1 GTEGP
6 AQAEG
11 LPHHTDT
18 AGCIIYDGQEAHM
31 KNVSLAI
38 GMAVVFA
45 ATAAAAD
52 KEVATDDLQR
62 SLRLDTYRV
71 VADSGAGRGENI
83 YFFKCWMCHNQYAK
97 SAPLLKDLYQ
107 RKNLV
112 GGAPVSDDSVTA
124 KIKEG
129 GPGMPSFRTTLSDS
143 DIADLRTYIKEG
155 KCCVEG
161 ENPPANTWYRA

>member
-1 GTEGP
+1 
-6 AQAEG
+6 
-11 LPHHTDT
+11 
-18 AGCIIYDGQEAHM
+18 M
-31 KNVSLAI
+31 
-38 GMAVVFA
+38 VVCFA
-45 ATAAAAD
+45 ATAAVAD
-52 KEVATDDLQR
+52 KEIATDDLQR

-112 GGAPVSDDSVTA
+112 GGALVSDDTVTA

-129 GPGMPSFRTTLSDS
+129 GPFMPAFKFSPDDARAVT
-143 DIADLRTYIKEG
+143 AYLRSLKGAPKKEG
-155 KCCVEG
+155 EKKEK
-161 ENPPANTWYRA
+161 E